1 MYIYA
6 EKNEFIFNFVLMR
19 SSLNLIEYIEGK
31 DIKDT
36 CFQDFAKKNEE
47 VNYLNVEITYDIVI
61 VTTRPQLT
69 GFLEMKIRSLS
80 YFFDGL
86 K

>member
-1 MYIYA
+1 MNDTDWNLLFQNCNKRIMYIYA

-36 CFQDFAKKNEE
+36 CF
-47 VNYLNVEITYDIVI
+47 
-61 VTTRPQLT
+61 
-69 GFLEMKIRSLS
+69 
-80 YFFDGL
+80 
-86 K
+86 